1 MVRTASLHNTYRH
14 TLRPAFRRLPLYAC
28 AVMIAC
34 LGDRIAGPNAPPSP
48 GAVPVV
54 HNLVESVV
62 GCWQVSIGR
71 WEPNMSIGEDTIF
84 SWPPRSIELQAVK
97 GTRTFE
103 DHGWLVRPAPGVR
116 PSVHDFS
123 FFETRGSDSID
134 VVWTTGFSGLTMRLG
149 RVGDT
154 LRGQARTFWDFPRT
168 AQTAEV
174 LLARIS
180 CR

>member
-1 MVRTASLHNTYRH
+1 MVRAVSLHNTHRH

-84 SWPPRSIELQAVK
+84 SRPPRACTISLSS
-97 GTRTFE
+97 
-103 DHGWLVRPAPGVR
+103 RPAGAIA
-116 PSVHDFS
+116 STS
-123 FFETRGSDSID
+123 FGPLALAASQCGS
-134 VVWTTGFSGLTMRLG
+134 
-149 RVGDT
+149 
-154 LRGQARTFWDFPRT
+154 
-168 AQTAEV
+168 AE
-174 LLARIS
+174 
-180 CR
+180 